1 MCQRTPFYI
10 PLPIRT
16 FGAGSIP
23 VSPALN
29 IKCSMILIFLKANL
43 EFKIKVVD
51 HYAVILLCK
60 EFLNIIGFLVTG
72 E

>member
-1 MCQRTPFYI
+1 
-10 PLPIRT
+10 
-16 FGAGSIP
+16 
-23 VSPALN
+23 
-29 IKCSMILIFLKANL
+29 MILIFLEANL

-60 EFLNIIGFLVTG
+60 EVLNIIGFLVTG